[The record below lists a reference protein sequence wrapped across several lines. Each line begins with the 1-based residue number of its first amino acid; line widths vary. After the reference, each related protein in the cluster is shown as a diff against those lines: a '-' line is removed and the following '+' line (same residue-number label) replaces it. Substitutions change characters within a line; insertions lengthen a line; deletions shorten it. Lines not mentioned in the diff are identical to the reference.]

1 MPLVH
6 DQAIHTAEDATR
18 QELKRATLRLLVML
32 VLLAVLVV
40 PFLLLFP
47 GGETTRV
54 GLLAWLLVALALYW
68 LYAGLGYQPVLLIQ
82 LLVFSAA
89 AALLTTKAALVL
101 VGIAQVAVLR
111 YSARVLIILGTLLA
125 VGNLASMWLALRR
138 RGT

>member
-6 DQAIHTAEDATR
+6 DPVIHTAEDATP
-18 QELKRATLRLLVML
+18 QELKRATVRLLVML

-40 PFLLLFP
+40 PVLFLFP
-47 GGETTRV
+47 GGETTRI

-68 LYAGLGYQPVLLIQ
+68 LYAGLGYQPVLLMQ
-82 LLVFSAA
+82 LLAFSAA

-125 VGNLASMWLALRR
+125 LGNLGSMWLALRR
-138 RGT
+138 RGS